1 MIATGELAPGYRAPT
16 NKGQTLSHDSFVE
29 RVPVVL
35 FFLDGLDDADDQ
47 LELNAFDELL
57 VEFGHRRVQLLGVAP
72 TTPRALREATETR
85 AVTVLADEDGTIRA
99 RFGGDS
105 GPFAVVIDRTGT
117 VAGVVER
124 RSSEHPTEVLGEVD
138 RLRAREPERME
149 PYEPVHNE
157 PAAEVP
163 GPKQTSPNTPGSKV
177 KGA

>member
-47 LELNAFDELL
+47 LELHAFDELL

-72 TTPRALREATETR
+72 TTPRALREATEKT
-85 AVTVLADEDGTIRA
+85 AVTVLADQDGAIRA

-124 RSSEHPTEVLGEVD
+124 HSSEHPAEVLGEVD
-138 RLRAREPERME
+138 RLRACEPERM
-149 PYEPVHNE
+149 
-157 PAAEVP
+157 
-163 GPKQTSPNTPGSKV
+163 
-177 KGA
+177 